1 MRGSFLKLAVIAT
14 LAIILAGCSSH
25 RPAKVSSGYGDNSG
39 IVEKRQPWKGK
50 GPNPFAGKGSPIYA
64 KSGKVPKG
72 GGRYHVGK
80 PYKVANRW
88 YHPKEQPG
96 YDKTGSASW
105 YGEAFHRRKTA
116 NGEIYDMHDL
126 TAAHPTLPI
135 PSYAKVTN
143 LENGRQIIVRIND
156 RGPFV
161 GTRVIDMSKQAAIEL
176 DYLRQGKTRV
186 RVQWL
191 GVAPLNDNGSHI
203 AMMNKQLMRGS
214 SVRTL
219 VAIAKG
225 PVKGG
230 FVEDAVQVATAQP
243 PVVASKPEPVQQPMQ
258 LASTRTEITTPE
270 PFDGG
275 FVIHAATFAKKANA
289 DAALSFLSAMGPTQI
304 QEMPGSDG
312 MLYRIQMGPLR
323 SETDA
328 RNLLTEVRGAGF
340 PEAGLKRMRVQQ
352 VSATP

>member
-1 MRGSFLKLAVIAT
+1 MRGSFVRLAVIAT
-14 LAIILAGCSSH
+14 LAVILAGCSSH
-25 RPAKVSSGYGDNSG
+25 RPAKVTSGYSDNSG
-39 IVEKRQPWKGK
+39 IVEKRQAWKGK
-50 GPNPFAGKGSPIYA
+50 GPNPFAGVGSPIYA
-64 KSGKVPKG
+64 KKGKVPKG

-88 YHPKEQPG
+88 YHPKDQPG
-96 YDKTGSASW
+96 YDKTGAASW

-161 GTRVIDMSKQAAIEL
+161 GTRVIDMSKRAATEL
-176 DYLRQGKTRV
+176 DYLRDGKTRV

-191 GVAPLNDNGSHI
+191 GLAPLNDNGAHI

-214 SVRTL
+214 SVKTL
-219 VAIAKG
+219 VAVAKG
-225 PVKGG
+225 PATGG
-230 FVEDAVQVATAQP
+230 FVEEPVQVAAAEPPMAVAKPESAPP
-243 PVVASKPEPVQQPMQ
+243 PVH
-258 LASTRTEITTPE
+258 LASASVEEAAPAA
-270 PFDGG
+270 FDGG
-275 FVIHAATFAKKANA
+275 YVIHAATFAKKANA
-289 DAALSFLSAMGPTQI
+289 DAAQSFLSAMGPTQI
-304 QEMPGSDG
+304 QEMSGVNG
-312 MLYRIQMGPLR
+312 TLYRIQVGPMR
-323 SETDA
+323 SESEA
-328 RNLLTEVRGAGF
+328 RSMLSEVRGAGF

-352 VSATP
+352 VSGAP